1 MVYGSCYYMYNYMFM
16 VFWFKLGGGL
26 VVKSLWYNVMYVNFI
41 YIIYGMYRNI
51 KIYVLVMR
59 YRMYILIMDVI
70 MFCLRYI
77 IDYIFLGF
85 LLFYYLFFIYKLVFL
100 KRGVIF
106 VVDDF
111 INNIFWFSYE
121 KIIYN

>member
-70 MFCLRYI
+70 TFRLRYI

>member
-41 YIIYGMYRNI
+41 YIIYGMYKNI

-70 MFCLRYI
+70 TFRLRYM